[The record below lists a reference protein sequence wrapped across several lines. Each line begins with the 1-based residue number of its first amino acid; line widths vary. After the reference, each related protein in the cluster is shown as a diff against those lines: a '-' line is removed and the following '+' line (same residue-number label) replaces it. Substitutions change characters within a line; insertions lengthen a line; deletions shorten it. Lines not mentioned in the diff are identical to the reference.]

1 MFAKIFKSLRKDKKI
16 AETID
21 RKKIPVDS
29 PIAEEMVPYNAT
41 PYSSWRGQITAKGW
55 NIRFP
60 ELAKNQIPIADSLV
74 PEEQTIILDHN
85 SKLDELKNE
94 AARNAEKWQE
104 NNIEPLLADLIE
116 VTSRLTELS
125 LDNLETRKRLSFYQA
140 LAGLAA
146 KEADKSTE
154 YFKLSVAVMESIIED
169 FPEQLK
175 FSEFRNNYLST
186 YEALWHSDS
195 AYETAYLEKRVSFYG
210 EAKKDSLSEEVSRI
224 SAIWTEAR
232 IQSAYKWRGMGA
244 SRKDIAYLLDYTDGL
259 SVNSMFL
266 NQSSRSAIY
275 RKSPR
280 KRRPQP
286 QDSEKSNEKRDLELA
301 VNRARASRDYVISSE
316 GFRITLADLPKPR
329 TKRRA
334 NPRKKASYMHIDIR
348 SQTIIVDAIEE
359 GLITSKEALKRY
371 SLTPEDLLS
380 WKNDI
385 ELYREIPNHVART
398 SRRKR

>member
-1 MFAKIFKSLRKDKKI
+1 MFAKIFKSLRKDERV

-21 RKKIPVDS
+21 RKIPVDS
-29 PIAEEMVPYNAT
+29 PSAEDMSPYNT
-41 PYSSWRGQITAKGW
+41 MPYSSWRGQILSKAW
-55 NIRFP
+55 NIGFP
-60 ELAKNQIPIADSLV
+60 KLVKNQLPIANSLV
-74 PEEQTIILDHN
+74 PAEQKIILNHN
-85 SKLDELKNE
+85 SKLDELKKE
-94 AARNAEKWQE
+94 AVRIANKWQE
-104 NNIEPLLADLIE
+104 NNIESLLADLID
-116 VTSRLTELS
+116 VTTKLTELS

-154 YFKLSVAVMESIIED
+154 YFQLSVAVMESIIED

-175 FSEFRNNYLST
+175 FSEFRSNYLST

-195 AYETAYLEKRVSFYG
+195 AYEAAYLKKRFGYYG
-210 EAKKDSLSEEVSRI
+210 EAEKDSLLEQVRRI
-224 SAIWTEAR
+224 SAVWTEAR
-232 IQSAYKWRGMGA
+232 IQAAYKWTDMGA
-244 SRKDIAYLLDYTDGL
+244 SRKDIAYLLDHTDKR
-259 SVNSMFL
+259 SVDYMFR
-266 NQSSRSAIY
+266 NQSSRTAIY
-275 RKSPR
+275 RKSSK
-280 KRRPQP
+280 KRSPQP
-286 QDSEKSNEKRDLELA
+286 QNSEKSNEICDLELA
-301 VNRARASRDYVISSE
+301 VKRARASRDYVISYE
-316 GFRITLADLPKPR
+316 GLRITLADLPKPR
-329 TKRRA
+329 AKRRA

-348 SQTIIVDAIEE
+348 SQAIIVDAIEE